1 MKGTRKNKHKFE
13 EQEVCSVMRNIVKS
27 FIDFLEYDKHVS
39 INTLQ
44 SYKRDIEQYMNFLEL
59 KDIQSISKTNEDV
72 VGEYLGTLKEKG
84 RSASTISRN
93 LASLRSFYKFTTK
106 NKHNEVD
113 PTTSLESPKIERK
126 IPQILTTQEVDLL
139 LQQPNVKD
147 LKGLRDKSM
156 LELLYATGIRVS
168 ELISLNLDDVDFENS
183 SINCD
188 SSARSRQ
195 IPVTKSA
202 VKATEAYVKGARD
215 SMLRS
220 YEEPALFV
228 NVSGTRI
235 TRQGFWKI
243 IKFYKNQA
251 KIQADI
257 TPHTLR
263 HSVAAHLLQ
272 NGADIKSIQEF
283 LGHSDIS
290 STQIYMQFAN
300 KESKNEK

>member
-1 MKGTRKNKHKFE
+1 
-13 EQEVCSVMRNIVKS
+13 MRNIVKS

-39 INTLQ
+39 SNTLQ
-44 SYKRDIEQYMNFLEL
+44 SYRRDIEQYMHFLEQ

-72 VGEYLGTLKEKG
+72 VNEYLVTLKEKG

-93 LASLRSFYKFTTK
+93 LASLRSFYKYTTK

-113 PTTSLESPKIERK
+113 PTTGLESPKIERK
-126 IPQILTTQEVDLL
+126 TPQILSAQEVDLL
-139 LQQPNVKD
+139 LQQPNVKE
-147 LKGLRDKSM
+147 LKGLRDKAM

-168 ELISLNLDDVDFENS
+168 ELISLNLDDVDFENAV
-183 SINCD
+183 INCS
-188 SSARSRQ
+188 SSARTRQ

-202 VKATEAYVKGARD
+202 IKATEAYVKGARD
-215 SMLRS
+215 SMLRT

-243 IKFYKNQA
+243 IKYYKNQA

-290 STQIYMQFAN
+290 STQIYMQFASN
-300 KESKNEK
+300 ESKDEN

>member
-1 MKGTRKNKHKFE
+1 MKK
-13 EQEVCSVMRNIVKS
+13 VIKS

-39 INTLQ
+39 SNTLQ
-44 SYKRDIEQYMNFLEL
+44 SYKRDIDQYVNFLGER
-59 KDIQSISKTNEDV
+59 DIKSLNKTNKDV
-72 VGEYLGTLKEKG
+72 VNEYLNTLQEKG

-93 LASLRSFYKFTTK
+93 LASLRSFYRFTAK
-106 NKHNEVD
+106 NKLIEED
-113 PTTSLESPKIERK
+113 PTTDLESPKIERK
-126 IPQILTTQEVDLL
+126 LPQILSTNEVELL
-139 LQQPNVKD
+139 LQQPNTKD
-147 LKGLRDKSM
+147 LKGLRDKAM

-168 ELISLNLDDVDFENS
+168 ELISLNIDDLDFENS
-183 SINCD
+183 QVRCNAAGRPRMIPLAT
-188 SSARSRQ
+188 SAMTA
-195 IPVTKSA
+195 IYN
-202 VKATEAYVKGARD
+202 YVDGARK
-215 SMLRS
+215 SMIHS
-220 YEEPALFV
+220 YDEVALFV

-251 KIQADI
+251 KIEADI

-290 STQIYMQFAN
+290 STQIYMQFAKGKLN
-300 KESKNEK
+300 KDQK